1 MAAVVNKVILVG
13 YLGANP
19 DVRYMPNGTPT
30 ATISLAT
37 TETWKDRNTQE
48 KKERTDWHRVVFF
61 DGLAKTAAEFLK
73 TGSQVYIEGRL
84 RNRKWQDG
92 NGVDRYTTEIVVRDL
107 QMLGKAPNAVS
118 APVSDEPPIDDYF
131 DGDQ

>member
-13 YLGANP
+13 YLGAEP
-19 DVRYMPNGTPT
+19 DVRYMPNVTPT
-30 ATISLAT
+30 AAISLAT

-48 KKERTDWHRVVFF
+48 RRERTDWHRVVFF
-61 DGLAKTAAEFLK
+61 DGLAKTAGEYLK

-84 RNRKWQDG
+84 RNRKWTDKQ
-92 NGVDRYTTEIVVRDL
+92 GVERYTTEIVVRDL

-118 APVSDEPPIDDYF
+118 APVSDEPPMDDFDDDY
-131 DGDQ
+131 

>member
-118 APVSDEPPIDDYF
+118 APVSDEPPMADYF

>member
-13 YLGANP
+13 YLGAEP

-30 ATISLAT
+30 AAISLAT

-48 KKERTDWHRVVFF
+48 RKERTDWHRVVFF
-61 DGLAKTAAEFLK
+61 DGLAKTAGEYLK
-73 TGSQVYIEGRL
+73 AGSQVYIEGRL
-84 RNRKWQDG
+84 RNRKWTDKQ
-92 NGVDRYTTEIVVRDL
+92 GVERYITEVVVRDL

-118 APVSDEPPIDDYF
+118 APVSDEPPMDDF
-131 DGDQ
+131 DGDY